1 MASNSLLPK
10 PTTTFL
16 FPILYSFD
24 IPTIIKCFIL
34 KVHDEKTISK
44 IKFKN
49 IQDELKK
56 LIKEVMPDVNTDEVT
71 ADSQL
76 VEDLHFDSLAVMM
89 LAMNIEDAYK
99 ITFDG
104 PMNFKTVGDVIAY
117 VENAKK

>member
-1 MASNSLLPK
+1 ML
-10 PTTTFL
+10 
-16 FPILYSFD
+16 
-24 IPTIIKCFIL
+24 
-34 KVHDEKTISK
+34 
-44 IKFKN
+44 
-49 IQDELKK
+49 DELKK

-71 ADSQL
+71 VDSQL

>member
-1 MASNSLLPK
+1 ML
-10 PTTTFL
+10 
-16 FPILYSFD
+16 
-24 IPTIIKCFIL
+24 
-34 KVHDEKTISK
+34 
-44 IKFKN
+44 
-49 IQDELKK
+49 DELKK
-56 LIKEVMPDVNTDEVT
+56 LIKEVMPDVNVDEVT